1 MCVCVCVC
9 VCVCLSCVV
18 CSCFYFNYCCH
29 CCCCQYV
36 FYFIPPF
43 LLLLHL
49 FVCGRVTMVGVALVG
64 FFMVLYIYI
73 YIFPYFNVILVV
85 GFYLQLLLSSL
96 GLMLL
101 FSFYWTFIKWFK
113 HHLIYLNCLYETL
126 TWMFCFLL

>member
-1 MCVCVCVC
+1 MYIIANYVSIYIYIYIYMCVCVCVC

-73 YIFPYFNVILVV
+73 YISIFHCYSCCWFLFAVTVVIIRTHVII
-85 GFYLQLLLSSL
+85 FILLN
-96 GLMLL
+96 
-101 FSFYWTFIKWFK
+101 
-113 HHLIYLNCLYETL
+113 IY
-126 TWMFCFLL
+126 

>member
-1 MCVCVCVC
+1 MYIIANYVSIYIYIYIYIYMCVC

-73 YIFPYFNVILVV
+73 YIYISIFHCYSCCWFLFAVTVVIIRTHVII
-85 GFYLQLLLSSL
+85 FILLN
-96 GLMLL
+96 
-101 FSFYWTFIKWFK
+101 
-113 HHLIYLNCLYETL
+113 IY
-126 TWMFCFLL
+126 